1 MTTTDI
7 VKAVA
12 IAFALLPAVG
22 AQFEGG
28 IFCGITTTKDGVH
41 AAVVL
46 LADKPAGELDWQA
59 AKAWAAEVGGELPTR
74 PVAALLFANAKD
86 QFEEEWHW
94 TSEEFGASCAWYC
107 YVFGGGSQSYDHK
120 SYEGCARAV
129 RLIPLVA

>member
-1 MTTTDI
+1 MEMATRTKSAEALKLPKIGAAWPGVEGSAYAGVTTDA
-7 VKAVA
+7 KGKL
-12 IAFALLPAVG
+12 FAL
-22 AQFEGG
+22 
-28 IFCGITTTKDGVH
+28 
-41 AAVVL
+41 VL

-94 TSEEFGASCAWYC
+94 TSEEFSASCAWSC
-107 YVFGGGSQSYDHK
+107 YFDNGSQSRTHTT
-120 SYEGCARAV
+120 YEGCARAV